1 MIVMIWRRR
10 IMMMMTMVMM
20 MMMMLRTTA
29 LVMTIPTRPGSEDSD
44 NPDGRA
50 RLHSVES
57 DPLGEGQESF
67 QHPTGPK
74 LKLRILKK

>member
-1 MIVMIWRRR
+1 MIVIARTMTV
-10 IMMMMTMVMM
+10 MMMT
-20 MMMMLRTTA
+20 TTI
-29 LVMTIPTRPGSEDSD
+29 VMTFPTRPGSEDSD
-44 NPDGRA
+44 NPDGRE

>member
-1 MIVMIWRRR
+1 MIVIART
-10 IMMMMTMVMM
+10 MTVVMM
-20 MMMMLRTTA
+20 MRTRTI
-29 LVMTIPTRPGSEDSD
+29 VMTIPTRPGSEDSD

-67 QHPTGPK
+67 QHPTGPN

>member
-1 MIVMIWRRR
+1 
-10 IMMMMTMVMM
+10 
-20 MMMMLRTTA
+20 
-29 LVMTIPTRPGSEDSD
+29 MTIPTRPGSEDSD
-44 NPDGRA
+44 NPDGRE

-74 LKLRILKK
+74 LNTEDTQEMKSNSIQSFQINNSDACLVIWDHKI